1 MRRSTRLREV
11 KFCWRFQRSSKSA
24 PTPNSLPSEFAS
36 AHTIQQEQR
45 KKCLNINTKM
55 QTMNKGCNSK
65 SLYTLYVLVKLKKTA
80 FDYDGRTILIARI
93 ESCTKKQCC
102 YSIQKHF
109 KQPLK

>member
-1 MRRSTRLREV
+1 
-11 KFCWRFQRSSKSA
+11 
-24 PTPNSLPSEFAS
+24 
-36 AHTIQQEQR
+36 
-45 KKCLNINTKM
+45 
-55 QTMNKGCNSK
+55 MNKGCNSK

-109 KQPLK
+109 KQPLKLPHGQVRDSIIIIAITTIYMAQ